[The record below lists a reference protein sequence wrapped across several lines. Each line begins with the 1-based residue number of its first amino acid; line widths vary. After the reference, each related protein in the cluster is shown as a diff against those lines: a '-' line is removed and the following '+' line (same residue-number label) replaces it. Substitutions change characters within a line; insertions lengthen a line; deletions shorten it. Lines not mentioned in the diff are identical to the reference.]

1 MAEDKRTLWSDLK
14 KNIFDVGLG
23 GDVTQGD
30 TRGYGKKEI
39 REDLGSQEYP
49 FYTRPK
55 KKKKE
60 TYTDFEKLFIE
71 TSERVFPVKKK
82 PVKYTQEGAF
92 DAMSALGFLGN
103 IPQAYTL
110 DKLAKQQKSKKF
122 QRKRKYVE
130 GYTDIATQLMAGTG
144 NFIQSASEWALTPI
158 DYVFSTEFQEK
169 FNNYMDDSLSFA
181 AEDPETLPGS
191 ISKLIGEYAI
201 PLFVATKIRSGAM
214 QWSALKRLQAYN
226 KTHKGSK
233 IATRMAEGAFIL
245 GFADAF
251 VGSGGRPDMDRGLPW
266 GALIGKPTKGRINK
280 PIDTKGLTGKELAK
294 ATLINKVRFARE
306 GTMIGGGFPLVGKV
320 AQLGIKHIVK
330 PPLRKGVG
338 LTLEGVSGAFSTA
351 SFILAKTP
359 LLKTGVQNVAK
370 YTRNWTGATLEKAV
384 VPLLTANLKMP
395 TMKNKSFIRQLPPF
409 DKWKMIPE
417 TTPDKG
423 LRRLRKF
430 QDFLSYFSSFG
441 KYNNAL
447 GTLDEQ
453 AKLMI
458 RSKGKKMFKVIDD
471 INATAYKLAEAFQK
485 RYNSNMT
492 SPVGEKYFADQIL
505 EYLKGQ
511 LKGGLNALP
520 KELRFFAK
528 ELDDEFIKLRKL
540 YAEALPKSQKF
551 SEYKK
556 MLLDDVNKYLRSSF
570 ATFSN
575 PLVLVNPRDKI
586 NAVTWIVKNVVK
598 RNKDYK
604 EEAIKAFP
612 NVTRARAYKLYG
624 RAIMQ
629 NILHT
634 GRTEGS
640 DPLAAMQKIGLKH
653 LRDDKFKFLK
663 KGELLPEAIKKLLGH
678 QKDLKG
684 QLGNTGMEM
693 VSELVTK
700 NQYDK
705 MARYML
711 KNRLAFKT
719 EAAAIPY
726 IVGAKQIFKIPRLG
740 VLPSEMLGL
749 YVSPQMKRT
758 LEGVGG
764 ALDKLID
771 IAIWRHALQF
781 KVMTQMGKTVFSPQT
796 QVRNVEASALFPL
809 VNMHIGGRASVID
822 SMKIVWRD
830 IFPAPG
836 KVNTKKFYDA
846 IEKEVRLGTMD
857 ENVIA
862 AEIQAVIKDINKGA
876 INTLDELFQRFQDTK
891 FVKNA
896 SRVYAGG
903 DNMWKW
909 YGRHWVK
916 SQLGSIF
923 PERKALTDYMRYMGQ
938 YVNEDDMLTGAKKT
952 FDDLLDDASAWEIR
966 NTYPTYSKVPQ
977 FIKDI
982 RKIPFFG
989 NFVSFQ
995 AEILRT
1001 GMNIM
1006 NVGLK
1011 QAAHSNPRIR
1021 QMGLRRL
1028 MGASLGFYGY
1038 GAGLYYGAL
1047 WLTGS
1052 SAEQWD
1058 AWKRSFAADWDK
1070 ASNII
1075 PITDWEKGKAKGI
1088 NFSYF
1093 SPYDVLQ
1100 KPVEAAL
1107 MKAAEQGLNPQ
1118 ETEDYVLSIM
1128 FAKDGPI
1135 MTLMDPFISE
1145 QIGLE
1150 KIQDIMP
1157 PGYLMGGRGGVTAT
1171 GSKIYSPSDSLSVKF
1186 TKAYDHIWQG
1196 IEPGVI
1202 TSGEK
1207 VIKGMFS
1214 DVKKG
1219 GQPVSLRDELLALM
1233 AGIRI
1238 IDIDVSNSLSY
1249 KAGQFSALM
1258 RAVDDTEKIYSAV
1271 DYINRG
1277 PEVIEKEFEQMQEEA
1292 FIIQKDM
1299 YNIIQDALQLD
1310 LDESDIKKILKDAQM
1325 PKKRIRKLMN
1335 GEFIPANFS
1344 DARFKKKVKILE
1356 QQAARLTKEDPD
1368 LKFYL
1373 DQDYAYPKSKL
1384 KDIQYKWKGKSLK
1397 TEPVEE
1403 KPGLIKRGIKKI
1415 WSNVNPL
1422 KGFQNFGDIM
1432 SRGDQSK
1439 IETPPLGPTPQP
1451 SKLLSQKPQVDPITN
1466 LTGTETAVLSPTEK
1480 VIAGRT

>member
-14 KNIFDVGLG
+14 KNIFGKG
-23 GDVTQGD
+23 WKGDIAEGD
-30 TRGYGKKEI
+30 TQGYGKKEI
-39 REDLGSQEYP
+39 KTDLKEQEFP
-49 FYTRPK
+49 FKTRLK
-55 KKKKE
+55 KKKKKDIQ
-60 TYTDFEKLFIE
+60 TLTDFQRLLIE
-71 TSERVFPVKKK
+71 TSERVFPEIKK
-82 PVKYTQEGAF
+82 PTKYTSEGAF
-92 DAMSALGFLGN
+92 DAMSALGFIGYV
-103 IPQAYTL
+103 PQAYAL
-110 DKLAKQQKSKKF
+110 DKLTKQQQSKKF
-122 QRKRKYVE
+122 QKRKKYVE
-130 GYTDIATQLMAGTG
+130 GYTDIATSLMRGTG
-144 NFIQSASEWALTPI
+144 NFIQSASEWVLPGI
-158 DYVFSTEFQEK
+158 DYAFSTEFQNK
-169 FNNYMDDSLSFA
+169 FNNYMDDTLSFA
-181 AEDPETLPGS
+181 PEKAETWPGGLS
-191 ISKLIGEYAI
+191 QLIAEYAMPI
-201 PLFVATKIRSGAM
+201 SVATKIRNGAM
-214 QWSALKRLQAYN
+214 TWSKLKRLQAYN

-233 IATRMAEGAFIL
+233 IFTRMTEGAFIL

-251 VGSGGRPDMDRGLPW
+251 VGSGSRPDMDKALPW
-266 GALIGKPTKGRINK
+266 GALIGKPDKGRINK
-280 PIDTKGLTGKELAK
+280 PIDTKGLKGKELAK
-294 ATLINKVRFARE
+294 ATFINKIRFARE
-306 GTMIGGGFPLVGKV
+306 GAMIGGGFPLVGKV
-320 AQLGIKHIVK
+320 AQLGIKHLIK
-330 PPLRKGVG
+330 PVARKGAG
-338 LTLEGVSGAFSTA
+338 LGLQGVSGVFSTA

-359 LLKTGVQNVAK
+359 LLKQSVQATAK
-370 YTRNWTGATLEKAV
+370 ATRNWTGATLEKAV
-384 VPLLTANLKMP
+384 VPLLTANLRMP
-395 TMKNKSFIRQLPPF
+395 TKKNFSLIRQLPPF
-409 DKWKMIPE
+409 KDWKMIPE
-417 TTPDKG
+417 TTPVPG

-441 KYNNAL
+441 RYNNAL
-447 GTLDEQ
+447 GTIEEQ

-458 RSKGKKMFKVIDD
+458 RSKGKKMFKVLDD
-471 INATAYKLAEAFQK
+471 INTTAYKLAEVFQK
-485 RYNSNMT
+485 RYNSNLT
-492 SPVGEKYFADQIL
+492 SPVGEKYFADQVL

-511 LKGGLNALP
+511 LKGGLKALP
-520 KELRFFAK
+520 EEMRFFAK
-528 ELDDEFIKLRKL
+528 TLDEDFIKLRHL
-540 YAEALPKSQKF
+540 YADALPNSAKF
-551 SEYKK
+551 TEYKK
-556 MLLDDVNKYLRSSF
+556 MLLDDFNKYLRSSF

-575 PLVLVNPRDKI
+575 PLELVNPRDKI
-586 NAVTWIVKNVVK
+586 NATTWIIKNVVK

-604 EEAIKAFP
+604 QEAIKAFP

-684 QLGNTGMEM
+684 QIGNTGMEM

-700 NQYDK
+700 KQYDM

-711 KNRLAFKT
+711 DNKLAFKT
-719 EAAAIPY
+719 EAEAIPY

-740 VLPSEMLGL
+740 VLPSEMIGL
-749 YVSPQMKRT
+749 YVSPQTKRM

-771 IAIWRHALQF
+771 VAIWRHALQF

-796 QVRNVEASALFPL
+796 QVRNVEASALFPM

-876 INTLDELFQRFQDTK
+876 INTLDKLFQRFQDTK

-916 SQLGSIF
+916 SQLGTIF
-923 PERKALTDYMRYMGQ
+923 PDRKVLTDYMKYMGQ
-938 YVNEDDMLTGAKKT
+938 YVNEDDMLTGARKT

-1001 GMNIM
+1001 GTHIM
-1006 NVGLK
+1006 DIGLK
-1011 QAAHSNPRIR
+1011 QAAHPNPRIR

-1047 WLTGS
+1047 WLTGGTD
-1052 SAEQWD
+1052 EMWD
-1058 AWKRSFAADWDK
+1058 AYKRSFAADWDR
-1070 ASNII
+1070 ASNLI
-1075 PITDWEKGKAKGI
+1075 PITNFEKGKAKAI

-1100 KPVEAAL
+1100 KPIEAAL
-1107 MKAAEQGLNPQ
+1107 MKAQEQDLNPQ
-1118 ETEDYVLSIM
+1118 ETEDYVLSLM

-1145 QIGLE
+1145 QLGLE

-1171 GSKIYSPSDSLSVKF
+1171 GSKVYSPSDSLSVKF
-1186 TKAYDHIWQG
+1186 TKSYEHIWNG
-1196 IEPGVI
+1196 IEPGVV

-1207 VIKGMFS
+1207 VIKGLFS

-1219 GQPVSLRDELLALM
+1219 GQPVSLRDELMALM

-1238 IDIDVSNSLSY
+1238 IDIDVGKSLSY
-1249 KAGQFSALM
+1249 KAGNFSALM
-1258 RAVDDTEKIYSAV
+1258 RAVDDTEKIYSAAN
-1271 DYINRG
+1271 YMNRG
-1277 PEVIEKEFEQMQEEA
+1277 PTVIAKEFEQMQEEA
-1292 FIIQKDM
+1292 FRIQKDM
-1299 YNIIQDALQLD
+1299 YNIIQDALELD
-1310 LDESDIKKILKDAQM
+1310 LNEYDIKKILKDAQM
-1325 PKKRIRKLMN
+1325 PANRIRKLMN
-1335 GEFIPANFS
+1335 GEFIPANYS
-1344 DARFKKKVKILE
+1344 DARFKKKIKILE
-1356 QQAARLTKEDPD
+1356 EQAALMTKDNKD

-1373 DQDYAYPKSKL
+1373 DEDYAYPKDLL
-1384 KDIQYKWKGKSLK
+1384 KDIKYEWKNRSLK
-1397 TEPVEE
+1397 TKPKEE
-1403 KPGLIKRGIKKI
+1403 KEGLLKRGIKKVI
-1415 WSNVNPL
+1415 STVNPF
-1422 KGFQNFGDIM
+1422 KFGEPEPRSQI
-1432 SRGDQSK
+1432 Q
-1439 IETPPLGPTPQP
+1439 TPPLDNTPMP
-1451 SKLLSQKPQVDPITN
+1451 VRTASNHPMKKDPITN
-1466 LTGTETAVLSPTEK
+1466 LTATETAVLSPTEK

>member
-1 MAEDKRTLWSDLK
+1 MAEDKRTLLSDLK
-14 KNIFDVGLG
+14 KNIFDVGLS

-39 REDLGSQEYP
+39 RKDLRSQEYP
-49 FYTRPK
+49 FRTRPK

-60 TYTDFEKLFIE
+60 TYTDFQKLLIE
-71 TSERVFPVKKK
+71 TSERVAKPKKK
-82 PVKYTQEGAF
+82 PVKYTKEGLF
-92 DAMSALGFLGN
+92 DAMSVLGLVDPLGVS
-103 IPQAYTL
+103 QAYTL
-110 DKLAKQQKSKKF
+110 NKLTKQQADKKF

-144 NFIQSASEWALTPI
+144 NFVQSASEWVLTPI
-158 DYVFSTEFQEK
+158 DYAFSTQFQEK
-169 FNNYMDDSLSFA
+169 FNNYMDDSLAFA
-181 AEDPETLPGS
+181 ADEAETIPGS
-191 ISKLIGEYAI
+191 VSKLIGEYAV
-201 PLFVATKIRSGAM
+201 PLSVATKIRSKAM
-214 QWSALKRLQAYN
+214 QWSKLKRLQTYN

-233 IATRMAEGAFIL
+233 IFTRMAEGAFIL

-280 PIDTKGLTGKELAK
+280 PIDTKGLTGRELAK

-306 GTMIGGGFPLVGKV
+306 GAMIGGGFPLVGKV
-320 AQLGIKHIVK
+320 AQLGTKHLIK
-330 PPLRKGVG
+330 PPVRKGVG
-338 LTLEGVSGAFSTA
+338 LGLQGVSGVFSTA
-351 SFILAKTP
+351 SFILARTP
-359 LLKTGVQNVAK
+359 GLKTGVQKVAK

-384 VPLLTANLKMP
+384 VPLLTANLRMP
-395 TMKNKSFIRQLPPF
+395 TMRNKSFIRQLPPF

-441 KYNNAL
+441 KYNKAL

-458 RSKGKKMFKVIDD
+458 RSKGKKMFKVLDD
-471 INATAYKLAEAFQK
+471 INATAYKLAEVFQK
-485 RYNSNMT
+485 RYNGNLT
-492 SPVGEKYFADQIL
+492 SPVGEKYFADQVL

-511 LKGGLNALP
+511 LKGGLKTLP
-520 KELRFFAK
+520 EEMRFFAK
-528 ELDDEFIKLRKL
+528 TLDDDFIKLRKL
-540 YAEALPKSQKF
+540 YADALPTSQKF

-556 MLLDDVNKYLRSSF
+556 MLLDDFNKYLRSSF

-575 PLVLVNPRDKI
+575 PLTLVPPRDKI

-604 EEAIKAFP
+604 QEAVKAFP

-663 KGELLPEAIKKLLGH
+663 KGELLPAAIKKLLGH

-684 QLGNTGMEM
+684 QIGNTGMEM

-711 KNRLAFKT
+711 DNKLAFKT
-719 EAAAIPY
+719 EAASIPF
-726 IVGAKQIFKIPRLG
+726 ITGAKQIFKIPRLG
-740 VLPSEMLGL
+740 VLPSEMIGL

-876 INTLDELFQRFQDTK
+876 INTLDELFQRFQNTK

-916 SQLGSIF
+916 SQLASIF
-923 PERKALTDYMRYMGQ
+923 PDRKVLTDYMRYMGQ

-1001 GMNIM
+1001 GVNIM
-1006 NVGLK
+1006 DIGLK

-1038 GAGLYYGAL
+1038 GAGLYHGAL

-1052 SAEQWD
+1052 SAESWD

-1075 PITDWEKGKAKGI
+1075 PITDWDKGKAKAV

-1107 MKAAEQGLNPQ
+1107 MKAQAQNLNPQ
-1118 ETEDYVLSIM
+1118 ETEDYILGLM

-1135 MTLMDPFISE
+1135 MTLLDPFISE

-1171 GSKIYSPSDSLSVKF
+1171 GSKVYSPSDSLSVKF

-1196 IEPGVI
+1196 IEPGLA

-1207 VIKGMFS
+1207 VIRGMFS

-1249 KAGQFSALM
+1249 KAGKFSALM
-1258 RAVDDTEKIYSAV
+1258 RAVDDTEKIYSAE
-1271 DYINRG
+1271 DYMNRG
-1277 PEVIEKEFEQMQEEA
+1277 PEVIEKEFEEMQEEA
-1292 FIIQKDM
+1292 FRIQKDM
-1299 YNIIQDALQLD
+1299 YNIIQDALELD
-1310 LDESDIKKILKDAQM
+1310 LDEYDIRKILKGAQM
-1325 PKKRIRKLMN
+1325 PKKTIRKLMN

-1356 QQAARLTKEDPD
+1356 EQAKRMTKEDPD
-1368 LKFYL
+1368 LKYYL
-1373 DQDYAYPKSKL
+1373 DQDYAYPKFKL

-1403 KPGLIKRGIKKI
+1403 KPGLIKKI
-1415 WSNVNPL
+1415 WSHVNPL
-1422 KGFQNFGDIM
+1422 KGFQNFGNIM

-1439 IETPPLGPTPQP
+1439 IETPPLDKTPMP
-1451 SKLLSQKPQVDPITN
+1451 KISANVLQKDPQTN
-1466 LTGTETAVLSPTEK
+1466 LTRTETALLSPTEK

>member
-14 KNIFDVGLG
+14 KNIFDVGLSG
-23 GDVTQGD
+23 KVGSD

-39 REDLGSQEYP
+39 KKELRSQNYP
-49 FYTRPK
+49 FYTKPK
-55 KKKKE
+55 KKKKKDIE
-60 TYTDFEKLFIE
+60 TLSDFQKLLIE
-71 TSERVFPVKKK
+71 TSERVSAPKKK
-82 PVKYTQEGAF
+82 PVKYTSEGAF
-92 DAMSALGFLGN
+92 DAMSALGFVG
-103 IPQAYTL
+103 IVPQAATL
-110 DKLAKQQKSKKF
+110 NKLKQQQESKKF
-122 QRKRKYVE
+122 QKKRKYVE
-130 GYTDIATQLMAGTG
+130 GYTDIATSLMRGTG
-144 NFIQSASEWALTPI
+144 NFIQSASEYVLTPI
-158 DYVFSTEFQEK
+158 DYGFSTDFQTK
-169 FNNYMDDSLSFA
+169 FNNYMDDILAFA
-181 AEDPETLPGS
+181 PDKAESIPGT
-191 ISKLIGEYAI
+191 ISQLAAEYAI
-201 PLFVATKIRSGAM
+201 PVSVATKIKSGAM
-214 QWSALKRLQAYN
+214 TWSKLKQLQAYN

-233 IATRMAEGAFIL
+233 IFTRMAEGAFIL

-251 VGSGGRPDMDRGLPW
+251 YGSGSRPDMERGLPW
-266 GALIGKPTKGRINK
+266 GALVGKTTKGRINK
-280 PIDTKGLTGKELAK
+280 PIDTKGLTGRELAK

-306 GTMIGGGFPLVGKV
+306 GAIIGGGFPLVGKI
-320 AQLGIKHIVK
+320 AQLGMKHFVK
-330 PPLRKGVG
+330 PGVRQNVG
-338 LTLEGVSGAFSTA
+338 LYLQGVSGVFSTA
-351 SFILAKTP
+351 AFILARAPGFKQAVP
-359 LLKTGVQNVAK
+359 AVAK
-370 YTRNWTGATLEKAV
+370 ATRNWTGAVLTKAV
-384 VPLLTANLKMP
+384 VPTLTGNLRMP
-395 TMKNKSFIRQLPPF
+395 TKKNLSLIRQLPPF

-417 TTPDKG
+417 TTPVPG

-441 KYNNAL
+441 KYNTAL
-447 GTLDEQ
+447 GTIEEQ

-471 INATAYKLAEAFQK
+471 INRTAYRLAETFEK
-485 RYNSNMT
+485 RYNTNMT
-492 SPVGEKYFADQIL
+492 SPVGEKYWADQIL
-505 EYLKGQ
+505 EHLKGQ
-511 LKGGLNALP
+511 LKGGLESLP
-520 KELRFFAK
+520 KEMRFFAQT
-528 ELDDEFIKLRKL
+528 LDEDFIKLRHL
-540 YAEALPKSQKF
+540 YAEALPGSPKF
-551 SEYKK
+551 AEYKK
-556 MLLDDVNKYLRSSF
+556 MLLDDFNKYLRSSF

-575 PLVLVNPRDKI
+575 PLEIVNPRDKI

-612 NVTRARAYKLYG
+612 NVTRARAYNLYG
-624 RAIMQ
+624 RSIME

-653 LRDDKFKFLK
+653 LRNDKYKFLK
-663 KGELLPEAIKKLLGH
+663 RGELLPEAIKKLLGH
-678 QKDLKG
+678 QKDLRG
-684 QLGNTGMEM
+684 QIGNTGMEM

-700 NQYDK
+700 RQYDM
-705 MARYML
+705 MAKYML
-711 KNRLAFKT
+711 DNKLAFKT
-719 EAAAIPY
+719 EAAALPY
-726 IVGAKQIFKIPRLG
+726 IVGAKQVFKIPRLG
-740 VLPSEMLGL
+740 VLPSEIIGL

-809 VNMHIGGRASVID
+809 VNGHIGGRASVID

-830 IFPAPG
+830 IYPASG
-836 KVNTKKFYDA
+836 KVNIKKFYDD

-916 SQLGSIF
+916 SQLASIF
-923 PERKALTDYMRYMGQ
+923 PERKALTDYMRYVGQ
-938 YVNEDDMLTGAKKT
+938 YVNEDDMFTGARKT

-977 FIKDI
+977 FIKDV

-1001 GMNIM
+1001 GAHIM
-1006 NVGLK
+1006 NLGLK
-1011 QAAHSNPRIR
+1011 QASHPNPRIR

-1038 GAGLYYGAL
+1038 GQGLYHGAL
-1047 WLTGS
+1047 WLTGGTD
-1052 SAEQWD
+1052 EEWD
-1058 AWKRSFAADWDK
+1058 AWKRSFAFDWDK
-1070 ASNII
+1070 AANII
-1075 PITDWEKGKAKGI
+1075 PITNWEKGKAKAV

-1100 KPVEAAL
+1100 KPIEAAL
-1107 MKAAEQGLNPQ
+1107 MKAQEQNLNPQ
-1118 ETEDYVLSIM
+1118 ETEDYILGLM

-1157 PGYLMGGRGGVTAT
+1157 AGYLMGGRNGKTST
-1171 GSKIYSPSDSLSVKF
+1171 GSLVYSASDSLSDKF
-1186 TKAYDHIWQG
+1186 EKAYAHIWNG
-1196 IEPGVI
+1196 IEPGIV

-1207 VIKGMFS
+1207 VIRGMFS
-1214 DVKKG
+1214 DVKG
-1219 GQPVSLRDELLALM
+1219 SGQAVSLKDELLALM

-1238 IDIDVSNSLSY
+1238 IDIDVGVTLSY
-1249 KAGQFSALM
+1249 KTGRYNQLL
-1258 RAVDDTEKIYSAV
+1258 RAVDDTEKIYSAEN
-1271 DYINRG
+1271 YMNRG
-1277 PEVIEKEFEQMQEEA
+1277 PEVLAKEFENMQEEA
-1292 FIIQKDM
+1292 FRIQKDM
-1299 YNIIQDALQLD
+1299 YNIIQDAMELD
-1310 LDESDIKKILKDAQM
+1310 LNEADIKKILKDAQM
-1325 PKKRIRKLMN
+1325 PKNRIRKLMN

-1344 DARFKKKVKILE
+1344 ESRFKKKIKILE
-1356 QQAARLTKEDPD
+1356 KQAAQMTKDDPD
-1368 LKFYL
+1368 LKFFL
-1373 DQDYAYPKSKL
+1373 DDDYAFPKDLL
-1384 KDIQYKWKGKSLK
+1384 KDIKYEWKNRSLI
-1397 TEPVEE
+1397 TEPKE
-1403 KPGLIKRGIKKI
+1403 KQGLLKKGIKKVI
-1415 WSNVNPL
+1415 STLNPF
-1422 KGFQNFGDIM
+1422 KFGAPEP
-1432 SRGDQSK
+1432 QSK
-1439 IETPPLGPTPQP
+1439 IQTPPLDTTPQP
-1451 SKLLSQKPQVDPITN
+1451 SKLLSQKPKVDTQTN
-1466 LTGTETAVLSPTEK
+1466 LTRTETALLSPTEK
-1480 VIAGRT
+1480 VIAGRV

>member
-14 KNIFDVGLG
+14 KNIFDVGLSG
-23 GDVTQGD
+23 EVAGD

-39 REDLGSQEYP
+39 KTELREQEYP
-49 FYTRPK
+49 FYTKPK
-55 KKKKE
+55 KKKKKDIE
-60 TYTDFEKLFIE
+60 TLTDFQRLLIE
-71 TSERVFPVKKK
+71 TSERVARPKKK
-82 PVKYTQEGAF
+82 GVKYTKEGLF
-92 DAMSALGFLGN
+92 DAMATLGFVGLG
-103 IPQAYTL
+103 PQAYTL
-110 DKLAKQQKSKKF
+110 DKLKKQQESKKF
-122 QRKRKYVE
+122 QKRKKYVE
-130 GYTDIATQLMAGTG
+130 GYTDIATSLMRGTG
-144 NFIQSASEWALTPI
+144 NFIQSASEWVLPGI
-158 DYVFSTEFQEK
+158 DYAFNTGFQEK
-169 FNNYMDDSLSFA
+169 FNNYMDDTLSFA
-181 AEDPETLPGS
+181 PEEAETWPGGLS
-191 ISKLIGEYAI
+191 ELIAEYAV
-201 PLFVATKIRSGAM
+201 PLSVATKIRNGAM
-214 QWSALKRLQAYN
+214 TWSKLKRLQAYN

-233 IATRMAEGAFIL
+233 IFTRMVEGAFIL

-251 VGSGGRPDMDRGLPW
+251 VGSGSRPDMDSGLPW
-266 GALIGKPTKGRINK
+266 GALIGKPDKGRINK
-280 PIDTKGLTGKELAK
+280 PIDTKGLKGKELAK
-294 ATLINKVRFARE
+294 ATFINKIRFARE
-306 GTMIGGGFPLVGKV
+306 GAMIGGGFPLVGKV
-320 AQLGIKHIVK
+320 AQLGTKHLIKPVT
-330 PPLRKGVG
+330 RKGVG
-338 LTLEGVSGAFSTA
+338 LGLQGASGVFSTA
-351 SFILAKTP
+351 AFILARTP
-359 LLKTGVQNVAK
+359 LLKQSVQATAK
-370 YTRNWTGATLEKAV
+370 ATRNWTGATLEKAV
-384 VPLLTANLKMP
+384 VPLLTANLRMP
-395 TMKNKSFIRQLPPF
+395 TMRNKSLIRQLPPF
-409 DKWKMIPE
+409 DQWKMIPE
-417 TTPDKG
+417 TVPDRG
-423 LRRLRKF
+423 LQRLRKF

-447 GTLDEQ
+447 GTIEEQ

-471 INATAYKLAEAFQK
+471 INKSAYGLAEGFQK
-485 RYNSNMT
+485 RYNGNLT
-492 SPVGEKYFADQIL
+492 SPVGEKYYADQVL

-511 LKGGLNALP
+511 LKGGLEALP

-540 YAEALPKSQKF
+540 YADALPGSEKF
-551 SEYKK
+551 TEYKK
-556 MLLDDVNKYLRSSF
+556 MLLDDVSKYLRSSF

-586 NAVTWIVKNVVK
+586 NATTWIIKNVVK

-604 EEAIKAFP
+604 EEAVKAFP

-684 QLGNTGMEM
+684 QIGNTGMEM

-700 NQYDK
+700 RQYDM

-711 KNRLAFKT
+711 DNKLAFKT
-719 EAAAIPY
+719 EAGAIPF
-726 IVGAKQIFKIPRLG
+726 ITGAKQIFKIPRLG
-740 VLPSEMLGL
+740 VLPSEMIGL
-749 YVSPQMKRT
+749 YVSPQTKKM

-796 QVRNVEASALFPL
+796 QVRNVEASALFPM

-862 AEIQAVIKDINKGA
+862 AEIQAVVKDINKGA

-916 SQLGSIF
+916 SQLATIF
-923 PERKALTDYMRYMGQ
+923 PERKALTDYMTYLGQ
-938 YVNEDDMLTGAKKT
+938 YVNEKNMLTGARKT

-977 FIKDI
+977 FIKDV

-1001 GMNIM
+1001 GTNIM
-1006 NVGLK
+1006 DIGLK

-1038 GAGLYYGAL
+1038 GAGLYHGAL
-1047 WLTGS
+1047 WLTGGTD
-1052 SAEQWD
+1052 EEWD
-1058 AWKRSFAADWDK
+1058 AYKRSFAADWDR
-1070 ASNII
+1070 ASNLI
-1075 PITDWEKGKAKGI
+1075 PITNWDKGKAKAV

-1100 KPVEAAL
+1100 KPIEAAL
-1107 MKAAEQGLNPQ
+1107 MKAQEQNLNPQ
-1118 ETEDYVLSIM
+1118 ETEDYILSLM

-1157 PGYLMGGRGGVTAT
+1157 PGYLMGGRGGYTAT
-1171 GSKIYSPSDSLSVKF
+1171 GSKVYSRSDSLSVKF
-1186 TKAYDHIWQG
+1186 TKSYEHIWNG
-1196 IEPGVI
+1196 IEPGVW

-1207 VIKGMFS
+1207 VIKGLFS

-1238 IDIDVSNSLSY
+1238 IDIDVGKSLSY
-1249 KAGQFSALM
+1249 KAGNFSALM

-1271 DYINRG
+1271 DYMNRG
-1277 PEVIEKEFEQMQEEA
+1277 PTVIAKEFEQMQEEA
-1292 FIIQKDM
+1292 FRIQKDM
-1299 YNIIQDALQLD
+1299 YNIIQDALELD
-1310 LDESDIKKILKDAQM
+1310 LDEYDIKKILKDAQM
-1325 PKKRIRKLMN
+1325 PSNRIRKLMN

-1344 DARFKKKVKILE
+1344 EARFKKKVKVLE
-1356 QQAARLTKEDPD
+1356 EQAKRMTKDDKD

-1373 DQDYAYPKSKL
+1373 DEDYAYPKDLL
-1384 KDIQYKWKGKSLK
+1384 KDIKYEWKDRSLI
-1397 TEPVEE
+1397 TEPKEE
-1403 KPGLIKRGIKKI
+1403 KEGLLKRGIKKVI
-1415 WSNVNPL
+1415 STVNPF
-1422 KGFQNFGDIM
+1422 KFGAPEP
-1432 SRGDQSK
+1432 QSK
-1439 IETPPLGPTPQP
+1439 IETPPLDKTPMP
-1451 SKLLSQKPQVDPITN
+1451 IRTSSHPMKKDPITN
-1466 LTGTETAVLSPTEK
+1466 LTGTETALLSPTEK

>member
-14 KNIFDVGLG
+14 KNIFDVGLSGDVG
-23 GDVTQGD
+23 GDP
-30 TRGYGKKEI
+30 RGYGKKEI
-39 REDLGSQEYP
+39 KKELRSQEYP
-49 FYTRPK
+49 FRTRPK
-55 KKKKE
+55 KKKKKDIE
-60 TYTDFEKLFIE
+60 QYTDFQKLLLATEEKI
-71 TSERVFPVKKK
+71 FPPKKK
-82 PVKYTQEGAF
+82 AVKYTKEGLF
-92 DAMSALGFLGN
+92 DAMNVLGFTGP
-103 IPQAYTL
+103 ITQAFTL
-110 DKLAKQQKSKKF
+110 DKLTKQQDSKKF
-122 QRKRKYVE
+122 QRRKKYVE
-130 GYTDIATQLMAGTG
+130 GYTDIATSLMRGTG
-144 NFIQSASEWALTPI
+144 NFIQSASEWVLSPM
-158 DYVFSTEFQEK
+158 DYVFTTDFQDR
-169 FNNYMDDSLSFA
+169 FNNYMDNSLSFA
-181 AEDPETLPGS
+181 PDEAETLPGS
-191 ISKLIGEYAI
+191 VSELIAEYAI
-201 PLFVATKIRSGAM
+201 PVSAATKIRSKAM
-214 QWSALKRLQAYN
+214 EWSKLKRLQAYN

-233 IATRMAEGAFIL
+233 IFTRMVEGAFIL

-251 VGSGGRPDMDRGLPW
+251 VGSGSRPDMERGLPW
-266 GALIGKPTKGRINK
+266 GALIGEPDKGRINK
-280 PIDTKGLTGKELAK
+280 PIDTKGLKGKELIK
-294 ATLINKVRFARE
+294 ATFINKIRFARE
-306 GTMIGGGFPLVGKV
+306 GAMIGGGFPLVGKV
-320 AQLGIKHIVK
+320 AQLGTKHLIKPVVR
-330 PPLRKGVG
+330 PAVG
-338 LTLEGVSGAFSTA
+338 LSLKGASGVFSTA
-351 SFILAKTP
+351 AFILARTP
-359 LLKTGVQNVAK
+359 LLKQSVQATAK
-370 YTRNWTGATLEKAV
+370 ATRNWTGATLEKAV
-384 VPLLTANLKMP
+384 VPLLTANLRMP
-395 TMKNKSFIRQLPPF
+395 TMKNKSLIRQLPPF
-409 DKWKMIPE
+409 DEWKMIPE
-417 TTPDKG
+417 TVPDKG
-423 LRRLRKF
+423 LRRLKKF

-441 KYNNAL
+441 RYNNAL
-447 GTLDEQ
+447 GTIDEQ

-471 INATAYKLAEAFQK
+471 INRSAYKLAESFQK
-485 RYNSNMT
+485 RYNSNLT
-492 SPVGEKYFADQIL
+492 SPVGEKYYADQVL

-511 LKGGLNALP
+511 LKGGLTALP
-520 KELRFFAK
+520 KELRLHAK
-528 ELDDEFIKLRKL
+528 ELDDEFLKLRKL
-540 YAEALPKSQKF
+540 YSNALPGSPKF
-551 SEYKK
+551 KEYKK

-586 NAVTWIVKNVVK
+586 NATTWIVKNVVK

-604 EEAIKAFP
+604 QEAVKAFP
-612 NVTRARAYKLYG
+612 NVTRARAYTKYG
-624 RAIMQ
+624 RSIME

-663 KGELLPEAIKKLLGH
+663 KGELLPSAIKKLLGH

-684 QLGNTGMEM
+684 QIGNTGMEM

-711 KNRLAFKT
+711 NNKLAFKT
-719 EAAAIPY
+719 EAEAIPY

-740 VLPSEMLGL
+740 VLPSDMIGL
-749 YVSPQMKRT
+749 YVSPATKRM
-758 LEGVGG
+758 LEVVGG

-809 VNMHIGGRASVID
+809 VNMHIGGRTSVID

-862 AEIQAVIKDINKGA
+862 AEIQAVVKDINKGA

-916 SQLGSIF
+916 SQLATIF

-1001 GMNIM
+1001 GTNIM
-1006 NVGLK
+1006 EIGLK

-1038 GAGLYYGAL
+1038 GAGLYHGAL
-1047 WLTGS
+1047 WLTGGTD
-1052 SAEQWD
+1052 EEWD
-1058 AWKRSFAADWDK
+1058 AYKRSFAADWDR
-1070 ASNII
+1070 ASNLI
-1075 PITDWEKGKAKGI
+1075 PITNWDKGKAKAV

-1100 KPVEAAL
+1100 KPIEAAL
-1107 MKAAEQGLNPQ
+1107 MKAQEQNLNPQ
-1118 ETEDYVLSIM
+1118 ETEDYILSLM

-1171 GSKIYSPSDSLSVKF
+1171 GSKIYAPSDSLSDKF
-1186 TKAYDHIWQG
+1186 TKSYEHIWNG
-1196 IEPGVI
+1196 IEPGVL

-1249 KAGQFSALM
+1249 KAGRFNALM
-1258 RAVDDTEKIYSAV
+1258 RAVDDAEKIYSPE

-1277 PEVIEKEFEQMQEEA
+1277 PTVIAKEFNQMQEEA
-1292 FIIQKDM
+1292 FRIQKSM
-1299 YNIIQDALQLD
+1299 YNIIQDALELD

-1335 GEFIPANFS
+1335 GEFIPVNFS
-1344 DARFKKKVKILE
+1344 EARFKKKVKVLE
-1356 QQAARLTKEDPD
+1356 EQAALMTKDDPD

-1373 DQDYAYPKSKL
+1373 DEDYAYPKSLL
-1384 KDIQYKWKGKSLK
+1384 KDIQYEWKGKSLR
-1397 TEPVEE
+1397 TEPKEE
-1403 KPGLIKRGIKKI
+1403 KPGLIKRGIKKVI
-1415 WSNVNPL
+1415 STVNPF
-1422 KGFQNFGDIM
+1422 KFGEPEP
-1432 SRGDQSK
+1432 QSQ
-1439 IETPPLGPTPQP
+1439 IQTPPLGNTPMP
-1451 SKLLSQKPQVDPITN
+1451 IRTSSHPMKKDPITN
-1466 LTGTETAVLSPTEK
+1466 LTGTETALLSPTEK

>member
-1 MAEDKRTLWSDLK
+1 MAEDKRTLLSDLK
-14 KNIFDVGLG
+14 KNIFNVGLS

-30 TRGYGKKEI
+30 SRGYGKKQI
-39 REDLGSQEYP
+39 KKDLRSQEYP

-60 TYTDFEKLFIE
+60 TYTDFQKLLIE
-71 TSERVFPVKKK
+71 TSERVSKPKKK
-82 PVKYTQEGAF
+82 PVKYTKEGLF
-92 DAMSALGFLGN
+92 DAMATLGFVGQ

-110 DKLAKQQKSKKF
+110 DKLTKQQQSKKF
-122 QRKRKYVE
+122 QRRRKYVE
-130 GYTDIATQLMAGTG
+130 GYTDIATQLMSGFG

-169 FNNYMDDSLSFA
+169 FNNYMDDSLAFA
-181 AEDPETLPGS
+181 ADEAETIPGS
-191 ISKLIGEYAI
+191 ISKLMGEYAVPI
-201 PLFVATKIRSGAM
+201 SVATKIRSKAM
-214 QWSALKRLQAYN
+214 EWSKLKRLQSFN

-251 VGSGGRPDMDRGLPW
+251 VGSGSRPDMDRGLPW
-266 GALIGKPTKGRINK
+266 GALIGKPDKGRINK
-280 PIDTKGLTGKELAK
+280 PIDTKGLTGRELAK
-294 ATLINKVRFARE
+294 ATLINKVRFAKE
-306 GTMIGGGFPLVGKV
+306 GAMIGGGFPLVGKV
-320 AQLGIKHIVK
+320 AQLGTKHLIKPVT
-330 PPLRKGVG
+330 RKGVG
-338 LTLEGVSGAFSTA
+338 LGLQGASGVFSTA
-351 SFILAKTP
+351 SFILARTP

-384 VPLLTANLKMP
+384 VPLLTGNLRMP
-395 TMKNKSFIRQLPPF
+395 TMKNKSLIRQLPPF
-409 DKWKMIPE
+409 DQWKVIPE
-417 TTPDKG
+417 TIPDKG
-423 LRRLRKF
+423 LQRLRKF

-441 KYNNAL
+441 KFNNAL

-471 INATAYKLAEAFQK
+471 INRSAYGLAEVFQK
-485 RYNSNMT
+485 RYNSNLT
-492 SPVGEKYFADQIL
+492 SPVGEKYFADQVL
-505 EYLKGQ
+505 EYQRGQ
-511 LKGGLNALP
+511 LKGGLKALP
-520 KELRFFAK
+520 EEMRFFAK
-528 ELDDEFIKLRKL
+528 TLADDFLKLRHL
-540 YAEALPKSQKF
+540 YADALPNSAKF
-551 SEYKK
+551 AEYKK
-556 MLLDDVNKYLRSSF
+556 MLLDDFNKYLRSSF

-575 PLVLVNPRDKI
+575 PLTLVPPRDKI
-586 NAVTWIVKNVVK
+586 NATTWIVKNVVK

-604 EEAIKAFP
+604 EEAVKAFP

-653 LRDDKFKFLK
+653 LRNDKFKFLK
-663 KGELLPEAIKKLLGH
+663 KGELLPAAIKKLLGH
-678 QKDLKG
+678 QTDLKG

-711 KNRLAFKT
+711 DNKLAFKT
-719 EAAAIPY
+719 EAEAIPY
-726 IVGAKQIFKIPRLG
+726 IVGAKQIFKIPKLG
-740 VLPSEMLGL
+740 VLPSEMIGL

-809 VNMHIGGRASVID
+809 VNGHIGGRASVID

-916 SQLGSIF
+916 SELGALF
-923 PERKALTDYMRYMGQ
+923 PERKSLMDYMRYMGQ
-938 YVNEDDMLTGAKKT
+938 YVNEDDLFTGAKKT

-977 FIKDI
+977 FIQDI

-1001 GMNIM
+1001 GMHIINM
-1006 NVGLK
+1006 GLK
-1011 QAAHSNPRIR
+1011 QAAHPNPRIR
-1021 QMGLRRL
+1021 QKGLRRL

-1038 GAGLYYGAL
+1038 GAGLYHGAL
-1047 WLTGS
+1047 WLTGGTD
-1052 SAEQWD
+1052 EEWD
-1058 AWKRSFAADWDK
+1058 SWKRSFAFDWDK

-1075 PITDWEKGKAKGI
+1075 PLTSWDKGKAKAV

-1100 KPVEAAL
+1100 KPIEAAL
-1107 MKAAEQGLNPQ
+1107 MKAQEQNLNPQ
-1118 ETEDYVLSIM
+1118 ETEDYILSLM
-1128 FAKDGPI
+1128 FAKDGPL

-1157 PGYLMGGRGGVTAT
+1157 PGYLMGGRGGKTST
-1171 GSKIYSPSDSLSVKF
+1171 GSLVYSASDSLSDKF

-1196 IEPGVI
+1196 IEPGVM

-1207 VIKGMFS
+1207 VIKVMFS
-1214 DVKKG
+1214 DVKG
-1219 GQPVSLRDELLALM
+1219 SGQPVSLRDELLALM

-1238 IDIDVSNSLSY
+1238 IDIDVGTTLSY
-1249 KAGQFSALM
+1249 KTGKFNQLM
-1258 RAVDDTEKIYSAV
+1258 RAVDDAEKIYSAK

-1277 PEVIEKEFEQMQEEA
+1277 PTVIAQEFEQMQEEA

-1299 YNIIQDALQLD
+1299 YNIIQDAMELD

-1344 DARFKKKVKILE
+1344 DARFKKKIKILE
-1356 QQAARLTKEDPD
+1356 KQAAQMTKDDPD

-1373 DQDYAYPKSKL
+1373 DEDYAYPKSLL
-1384 KDIQYKWKGKSLK
+1384 KDIQYEWKGKSLETK
-1397 TEPVEE
+1397 PKEE
-1403 KPGLIKRGIKKI
+1403 KEGLIKRGLKKAI
-1415 WSNVNPL
+1415 STVNPF
-1422 KGFQNFGDIM
+1422 KFGAPEP
-1432 SRGDQSK
+1432 QSK
-1439 IETPPLGPTPQP
+1439 IQTPPLDNTPMPTRTVSNHPMKKDPQ
-1451 SKLLSQKPQVDPITN
+1451 TN
-1466 LTGTETAVLSPTEK
+1466 LTRTQTALLSPTEK

>member
-14 KNIFDVGLG
+14 KNIFDVGLSG
-23 GDVTQGD
+23 KVGGD

-39 REDLGSQEYP
+39 KKELRSQNYP
-49 FYTRPK
+49 FYTKPK
-55 KKKKE
+55 KKKKKDIE
-60 TYTDFEKLFIE
+60 TFSDFQKLLIE
-71 TSERVFPVKKK
+71 TSERVSAPKKK
-82 PVKYTQEGAF
+82 PVKYTSEGAF
-92 DAMSALGFLGN
+92 DAMSALGFVG
-103 IPQAYTL
+103 IVPQATTL
-110 DKLAKQQKSKKF
+110 NKLKQQQESKKF
-122 QRKRKYVE
+122 QKKRKYVE
-130 GYTDIATQLMAGTG
+130 GYTDIATSLMRGTG
-144 NFIQSASEWALTPI
+144 NFIQSASEYVLTPI
-158 DYVFSTEFQEK
+158 DYGFSTDFQTK
-169 FNNYMDDSLSFA
+169 FNNYMDDSLAFA
-181 AEDPETLPGS
+181 PDKAESIPGT
-191 ISKLIGEYAI
+191 ISQLAAEYAI
-201 PLFVATKIRSGAM
+201 PISVATKIKSGAM
-214 QWSALKRLQAYN
+214 TWSKLKQLQAYN

-233 IATRMAEGAFIL
+233 IFTRMAEGAFIL

-251 VGSGGRPDMDRGLPW
+251 YGSGSRPDMERGLPW
-266 GALIGKPTKGRINK
+266 GALVGKPTKGRINK
-280 PIDTKGLTGKELAK
+280 PIDTKGLTGRELAK

-306 GTMIGGGFPLVGKV
+306 GAIIGGGFPLVGKI
-320 AQLGIKHIVK
+320 AQLGMKHFVK
-330 PPLRKGVG
+330 PGVRQNVG
-338 LTLEGVSGAFSTA
+338 LYLQGVSGVFSTA
-351 SFILAKTP
+351 AFILARAPGFKQAVP
-359 LLKTGVQNVAK
+359 AVAK
-370 YTRNWTGATLEKAV
+370 ATRNWTGAVLTKAV
-384 VPLLTANLKMP
+384 VPTLTGNLRMP
-395 TMKNKSFIRQLPPF
+395 TKKNLSLIRQLPPF
-409 DKWKMIPE
+409 DEWKVIPE
-417 TTPDKG
+417 TTPVPG

-447 GTLDEQ
+447 GTIEEQ

-458 RSKGKKMFKVIDD
+458 RSKGKKMFKVLDD
-471 INATAYKLAEAFQK
+471 INRTAYRLAETFEK
-485 RYNSNMT
+485 RYNTNMT
-492 SPVGEKYFADQIL
+492 SPVGEKYWADQIL

-511 LKGGLNALP
+511 LKGGLESLP
-520 KELRFFAK
+520 KEMRFFAQT
-528 ELDDEFIKLRKL
+528 LDEDFIKLRRL
-540 YAEALPKSQKF
+540 YAEALPGSPKF
-551 SEYKK
+551 AEYKK
-556 MLLDDVNKYLRSSF
+556 MLLDDFNKYLRSSF

-575 PLVLVNPRDKI
+575 PLEIVNPRDKI

-612 NVTRARAYKLYG
+612 NVTRARAYNLYG
-624 RAIMQ
+624 RSIME

-653 LRDDKFKFLK
+653 LRNDKYKFLK
-663 KGELLPEAIKKLLGH
+663 RGELLPEAIKKLLGH
-678 QKDLKG
+678 QKDLRG
-684 QLGNTGMEM
+684 QIGNTGMEM

-700 NQYDK
+700 RQYDM
-705 MARYML
+705 MARHML
-711 KNRLAFKT
+711 DNKLAFKT
-719 EAAAIPY
+719 EAAALPY
-726 IVGAKQIFKIPRLG
+726 IVGAKQVFKIPRLG
-740 VLPSEMLGL
+740 VLPSEIIGL

-809 VNMHIGGRASVID
+809 VNGHIGGRASVID

-830 IFPAPG
+830 IYPASG
-836 KVNTKKFYDA
+836 KVNIKKFYDD

-916 SQLGSIF
+916 SQLASIF
-923 PERKALTDYMRYMGQ
+923 PERKALTDYMRYVGQ
-938 YVNEDDMLTGAKKT
+938 YVNEDDMFTGARKT

-977 FIKDI
+977 FIKDV

-1001 GMNIM
+1001 GAHIM
-1006 NVGLK
+1006 NLGLK
-1011 QAAHSNPRIR
+1011 QASHPNPRIR

-1038 GAGLYYGAL
+1038 GQGLYHGAL
-1047 WLTGS
+1047 WLTGGTD
-1052 SAEQWD
+1052 EEWD
-1058 AWKRSFAADWDK
+1058 AWKRSFAFDWDK
-1070 ASNII
+1070 AANII
-1075 PITDWEKGKAKGI
+1075 PITNWEKGKAKAV

-1100 KPVEAAL
+1100 KPIEAAL
-1107 MKAAEQGLNPQ
+1107 MKAQEQNLNPQ
-1118 ETEDYVLSIM
+1118 ETEDYILGLM

-1157 PGYLMGGRGGVTAT
+1157 AGYLMGGRNGKTST
-1171 GSKIYSPSDSLSVKF
+1171 GSLVYSASDSLSDKF
-1186 TKAYDHIWQG
+1186 EKAYAHIWNG
-1196 IEPGVI
+1196 IEPGIV

-1207 VIKGMFS
+1207 VIRGMFS
-1214 DVKKG
+1214 DVKG
-1219 GQPVSLRDELLALM
+1219 SGQAVSLKDELLALM

-1238 IDIDVSNSLSY
+1238 IDIDVGVTLSY
-1249 KAGQFSALM
+1249 KTGRYNQLL
-1258 RAVDDTEKIYSAV
+1258 RAVDDTEKIYSAEN
-1271 DYINRG
+1271 YMNRG
-1277 PEVIEKEFEQMQEEA
+1277 PEVLAKEFENMQEEA
-1292 FIIQKDM
+1292 FRIQKDM
-1299 YNIIQDALQLD
+1299 YNIIQDAMKLD
-1310 LDESDIKKILKDAQM
+1310 LNEADIKKILKDAQM
-1325 PKKRIRKLMN
+1325 PKNRIRKLMN

-1344 DARFKKKVKILE
+1344 ESRFKKKIKILE
-1356 QQAARLTKEDPD
+1356 KQAAQMTKDDPD
-1368 LKFYL
+1368 LKFFL
-1373 DQDYAYPKSKL
+1373 DDDYAYPKDLL
-1384 KDIQYKWKGKSLK
+1384 KDIKYEWKNRSLI
-1397 TEPVEE
+1397 TEPKE
-1403 KPGLIKRGIKKI
+1403 KQGLLKKGIKKVI
-1415 WSNVNPL
+1415 STLNPF
-1422 KGFQNFGDIM
+1422 KFGAPEP
-1432 SRGDQSK
+1432 QSK
-1439 IETPPLGPTPQP
+1439 IQTPPLGNTPMP
-1451 SKLLSQKPQVDPITN
+1451 AKMATNTMQKDPQTN
-1466 LTGTETAVLSPTEK
+1466 LTRTETALLSPTEK

>member
-1 MAEDKRTLWSDLK
+1 MAEDKRTLWGDLK
-14 KNIFDVGLG
+14 KNIFDVGLSA
-23 GDVTQGD
+23 DVTKGD
-30 TRGYGKKEI
+30 KSRYDIKK
-39 REDLGSQEYP
+39 DLKSQEFP
-49 FYTRPK
+49 FKTRPK
-55 KKKKE
+55 KKKKADVE
-60 TYTDFEKLFIE
+60 KYSDFQKLLIE
-71 TSERVFPVKKK
+71 TAERVSKPKKK
-82 PVKYTQEGAF
+82 PVKYTKEGAF
-92 DAMSALGFLGN
+92 DAMSALGFVGML
-103 IPQAYTL
+103 PQAAAL
-110 DKLAKQQKSKKF
+110 DKLKQQEESKKF
-122 QRKRKYVE
+122 QKRKKYVE
-130 GYTDIATQLMAGTG
+130 GYTDIATSILRGTG
-144 NFIQSASEWALTPI
+144 NFIQSASEWVLTPI
-158 DYVFSTEFQEK
+158 DYGFSTNFQEK
-169 FNNYMDDSLSFA
+169 FNKYMDETLSFA
-181 AEDPETLPGS
+181 PEEAETWPGGLS
-191 ISKLIGEYAI
+191 QLISEYAV
-201 PLFVATKIRSGAM
+201 PVSVATKIRNGAM
-214 QWSALKRLQAYN
+214 TWNKLKRLQSYN

-233 IATRMAEGAFIL
+233 IFTRMAEGAFIL

-251 VGSGGRPDMDRGLPW
+251 VGSGGRPDMERGLPW
-266 GALIGKPTKGRINK
+266 GALIGQPTKGRINK
-280 PIDTKGLTGKELAK
+280 PIDTKGLTGRKLAK

-306 GTMIGGGFPLVGKV
+306 GAMIGGGFPLVGKV
-320 AQLGIKHIVK
+320 GQLGMKHLVR
-330 PPLRKGVG
+330 PGVRANVG
-338 LTLEGVSGAFSTA
+338 LYLQGASGVFSTA
-351 SFILAKTP
+351 AFVLARTP
-359 LLKTGVQNVAK
+359 LLKQSVQATAK
-370 YTRNWTGATLEKAV
+370 ATRNWTGATLEKAV
-384 VPLLTANLKMP
+384 VPLLTGNLRMP
-395 TMKNKSFIRQLPPF
+395 TMRNKSLIRQLPPF
-409 DKWKMIPE
+409 DQWKVIPE

-423 LRRLRKF
+423 LQRLRKF

-441 KYNNAL
+441 KWNKAL
-447 GTLDEQ
+447 GTIEEE
-453 AKLMI
+453 AKLVI

-471 INATAYKLAEAFQK
+471 INRTAYKLAEVFQQ
-485 RYNSNMT
+485 RYNKNIT
-492 SPVGEKYFADQIL
+492 SPVGEKYWADQVL
-505 EYLKGQ
+505 EYLQGQ
-511 LKGGLNALP
+511 LKGGLEALP
-520 KELRFFAK
+520 KEMRFFAK
-528 ELDDEFIKLRKL
+528 ELDDDMMKLRHL
-540 YAEALPKSQKF
+540 YAEALPGSQKF
-551 SEYKK
+551 AEYKS
-556 MLLDDVNKYLRSSF
+556 MLLDDFNKYLRSSF

-575 PLVLVNPRDKI
+575 PLELVNPRDKI
-586 NAVTWIVKNVVK
+586 NATTWIVKNVVK

-604 EEAIKAFP
+604 EEALKAFP
-612 NVTRARAYKLYG
+612 NVTIERAYKLYG

-640 DPLAAMQKIGLKH
+640 DPLAAIQKIGLKH

-678 QKDLKG
+678 QKDLRG
-684 QLGNTGMEM
+684 QIGNTGMEM

-700 NQYDK
+700 RQYDK

-711 KNRLAFKT
+711 DNKLAFKT
-719 EAAAIPY
+719 EAASIPY
-726 IVGAKQIFKIPRLG
+726 ITGAKQVFKIPRLG
-740 VLPSEMLGL
+740 VLPSEMIGL
-749 YVSPQMKRT
+749 YVSPQTKKM

-809 VNMHIGGRASVID
+809 VNGHIGGRASVID

-916 SQLGSIF
+916 SQLASIF
-923 PERKALTDYMRYMGQ
+923 PERKALTDYMKYVGQ
-938 YVNEDDMLTGAKKT
+938 VVNEDDLLTGARKT

-977 FIKDI
+977 FIKDV

-1001 GMNIM
+1001 GVNIM
-1006 NVGLK
+1006 DLGLK
-1011 QAAHSNPRIR
+1011 QTAHSNPRIR

-1038 GAGLYYGAL
+1038 GYGLYHGAL
-1047 WLTGS
+1047 WLTGGTD
-1052 SAEQWD
+1052 EQWD
-1058 AWKRSFAADWDK
+1058 GWKRSFAADWDK
-1070 ASNII
+1070 AANVI
-1075 PITDWEKGKAKGI
+1075 PITPWVKGKAKGI

-1107 MKAAEQGLNPQ
+1107 MKAQEQDLNPQ
-1118 ETEDYVLSIM
+1118 ETEDYILGLM

-1171 GSKIYSPSDSLSVKF
+1171 GSKVYSPSDSLSVKF
-1186 TKAYDHIWQG
+1186 EKAYAHIWKG
-1196 IEPGVI
+1196 IEPGVA

-1207 VIKGMFS
+1207 VIKGLFS

-1238 IDIDVSNSLSY
+1238 IDIDVANSLSY
-1249 KAGQFSALM
+1249 KAGRFSALM
-1258 RAVDDTEKIYSAV
+1258 RAVDDTEKIYSAA
-1271 DYINRG
+1271 DYMNRG
-1277 PEVIEKEFEQMQEEA
+1277 PTVIAQEFEEMQQEA
-1292 FIIQKDM
+1292 FRIQKDM
-1299 YNIIQDALQLD
+1299 YNIIQDAMLLD
-1310 LDESDIKKILKDAQM
+1310 LDEYDIKKILRDAQM
-1325 PKKRIRKLMN
+1325 PKRKIRKLLN
-1335 GEFIPANFS
+1335 GEFVPANYS
-1344 DARFKKKVKILE
+1344 DARFKKKVKILRE
-1356 QQAARLTKEDPD
+1356 QAKRMTKDDKD
-1368 LKFYL
+1368 LKFFL
-1373 DQDYAYPKSKL
+1373 DESYAYPKDLL
-1384 KDIQYKWKGKSLK
+1384 KDIKYEWKGKSLK
-1397 TEPVEE
+1397 TEPKEE
-1403 KPGLIKRGIKKI
+1403 KPGLIKRGIKKVI
-1415 WSNVNPL
+1415 STVNPF
-1422 KGFQNFGDIM
+1422 KFGAPEP
-1432 SRGDQSK
+1432 QSK
-1439 IETPPLGPTPQP
+1439 IETPPLDKTPMP
-1451 SKLLSQKPQVDPITN
+1451 IRTSTHPMKKDPITN
-1466 LTGTETAVLSPTEK
+1466 LTATETAVLSPTEK